1 MSCPALNEQK
11 WTNMLLRAAGC
22 LEQGDTLLVPMSQ
35 LSKILY
41 EKLIYIRNG
50 TSLQVV
56 KKVIGKVLWY
66 LQCQH
71 LASLLYFSYPATVT
85 MALLSGSPIWSGI
98 SKKRR
103 MNPEWRSLMRKR
115 CHTSPLTSPWKTR
128 SIEMG
133 NTEMISKWTELGWIC
148 MNWDTFLQSFFF
160 LSPFPNPFENLCCS
174 FGYSVYVFELTEAVF
189 HRTHILFILFFTRLL
204 SHLHLQTLGDAGE
217 ESCFQQPLA
226 GSRAVSSTWLGSS
239 GYSGDSAFVGTYWH
253 LLVLGR
259 RAHPCSES
267 EPLLRFQKS
276 YFPLKSST
284 WLTPSPSCSPS
295 VWAESWPVV
304 LVCFSHTGRHLPT
317 ECVSPRLSVL
327 WSQRSRMLLLSFLSS
342 PVWAGPGGFSSASNS
357 SGPQSLCVSQQ
368 YKS

>member
-1 MSCPALNEQK
+1 
-11 WTNMLLRAAGC
+11 
-22 LEQGDTLLVPMSQ
+22 MSQ

-50 TSLQVV
+50 INLQVV

-71 LASLLYFSYPATVT
+71 LASLLYFSHPATVT

-160 LSPFPNPFENLCCS
+160 LFPPFP
-174 FGYSVYVFELTEAVF
+174 
-189 HRTHILFILFFTRLL
+189 TH
-204 SHLHLQTLGDAGE
+204 
-217 ESCFQQPLA
+217 
-226 GSRAVSSTWLGSS
+226 
-239 GYSGDSAFVGTYWH
+239 
-253 LLVLGR
+253 
-259 RAHPCSES
+259 
-267 EPLLRFQKS
+267 LRIS
-276 YFPLKSST
+276 
-284 WLTPSPSCSPS
+284 
-295 VWAESWPVV
+295 VV
-304 LVCFSHTGRHLPT
+304 LSDTQSMSLNSLRQFSTEQIPFLSCFSHTCSAT
-317 ECVSPRLSVL
+317 CI
-327 WSQRSRMLLLSFLSS
+327 SR
-342 PVWAGPGGFSSASNS
+342 P
-357 SGPQSLCVSQQ
+357 
-368 YKS
+368 